1 MATRQDFTPAQV
13 LTAAEL
19 DAVAT
24 AMIAINA
31 QTGASYTAVL
41 ADDGKL
47 ITMSNA
53 SANTFTVPPN
63 SSVAFG
69 IGTQLNIAMLGAG
82 QTSVVAGSGVTLN
95 SAGSK
100 LKLDAQYAV
109 ATCVKTDTNTW
120 FVVGNLKA

>member
-1 MATRQDFTPAQV
+1 MATRQDFTSGQV

-31 QTGASYTAVL
+31 QTGTTYSVVL
-41 ADDGKL
+41 SDDGKL
-47 ITMSNA
+47 LTCDNA
-53 SANTFTVPPN
+53 ASIAVTIVPN

-69 IGTQLNIAMLGAG
+69 IGTQINIAQLGAG
-82 QTSVVAGSGVTLN
+82 QVTITAGAGVTLN
-95 SAGSK
+95 SSGAK
-100 LKLDAQYAV
+100 LKTKDQYSV

-120 FVVGNLKA
+120 FVVGDLSA